1 MAHPDLDTVL
11 NALLPFA
18 QQMLDKHGEFHP
30 FGASMTVS
38 GDVSLTAGMPES
50 ETADSAI
57 VIEMLTSAFRQ
68 QARNELIRATGICF
82 DSRVVPPGAS
92 EKVDA
97 ICSRLEHLNGETA
110 EVFLPYTKGWLGR
123 LKYGNLFASKGD
135 AQIFGRH

>member
-18 QQMLDKHGEFHP
+18 QQMLVKHGEFHP

-38 GDVSLTAGMPES
+38 GEVSLAAGMPETEKS
-50 ETADSAI
+50 ESTT
-57 VIEMLTSAFRQ
+57 VIETLTFGFRQ
-68 QARNELIRATGICF
+68 QATDGLIRAMGICF

-97 ICSRLEHLNGETA
+97 ICSRLEHMNGESA
-110 EVFLPYTKGWLGR
+110 EVFLTYKKGWFGR
-123 LKYGNLFASKGD
+123 VKYGSLFASKGD
-135 AQIFGRH
+135 SQIFGQH

>member
-18 QQMLDKHGEFHP
+18 QQMLVKHGEFHP

-38 GDVSLTAGMPES
+38 GEVSLAAGMPETEKAES
-50 ETADSAI
+50 MT

-68 QARNELIRATGICF
+68 QATDGLIRATGICF
-82 DSRVVPPGAS
+82 DARVVPPSAS

-97 ICSRLEHLNGETA
+97 IA
-110 EVFLPYTKGWLGR
+110 V
-123 LKYGNLFASKGD
+123 A
-135 AQIFGRH
+135 